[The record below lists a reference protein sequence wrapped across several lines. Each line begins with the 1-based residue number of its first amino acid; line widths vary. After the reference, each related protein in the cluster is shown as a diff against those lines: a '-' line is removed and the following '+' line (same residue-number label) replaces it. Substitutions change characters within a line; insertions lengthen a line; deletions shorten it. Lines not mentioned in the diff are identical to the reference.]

1 MAVFQAGTDE
11 SHPAV
16 RLVLL
21 LILLLSWP
29 ALSQIRQRVEVRYGN
44 IEEVKALLT
53 TLVEGV
59 EVEQEDERFLIISG
73 SPQAVDQFLELLEQ
87 IDREPER
94 VTVEC
99 RVVLETPEIDEQ
111 FGPLWVGRRQ
121 DWPPVVLHW
130 DSPEPPDWTSSAAVG
145 YLDDLNFVRNLPGV
159 LSFHKIQAWSGLE
172 LDFGTP
178 PDLVWHLTPKVK
190 QDGYVVFKFL
200 PETMLRKFT
209 TDCRIKFGDTFV
221 LGGFASAEELGLPGQ
236 GPVLLMITATPG
248 W

>member
-1 MAVFQAGTDE
+1 MRF
-11 SHPAV
+11 
-16 RLVLL
+16 VLL

-29 ALSQIRQRVEVRYGN
+29 ALAQIRQRVEVLYGN
-44 IEEVKALLT
+44 IEEVKSLLA
-53 TLVEGV
+53 TLVEGI
-59 EVEQEDERFLIISG
+59 EVEQVGERYLVVSG
-73 SPQAVDQFLELLEQ
+73 SRQGVDQFLELLEQ
-87 IDREPER
+87 LDREPER

-99 RVVLETPEIDEQ
+99 RVVLETPEVDEQ
-111 FGPLWVGRRQ
+111 FGPLWIGRRQ
-121 DWPPVVLHW
+121 DCPPAVLHW
-130 DSPEPPDWTSSAAVG
+130 DSPEAQDWNSTAVVG

-159 LSFHKIQAWSGLE
+159 LSFHKIQAWSGQA

-178 PDLVWHLTPKVK
+178 PDLVWHLTANVK

-209 TDCRIKFGDTFV
+209 TDCRIGFGDTFV
-221 LGGFASAEELGLPGQ
+221 LGGFANAEELGLPGQ